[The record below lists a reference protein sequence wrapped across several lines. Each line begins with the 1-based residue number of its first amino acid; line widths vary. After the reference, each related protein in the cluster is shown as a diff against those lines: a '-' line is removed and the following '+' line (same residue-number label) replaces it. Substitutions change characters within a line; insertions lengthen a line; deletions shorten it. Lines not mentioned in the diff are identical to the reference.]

1 MAKAD
6 SIIDALEKYFIGCE
20 LLKDGALR
28 VDYLGEKPVEYT
40 IEVLPCDPVVKRYLG
55 GSTVRQYLFA
65 FGSREFYSQERLQ
78 NIQNSAFYELLA
90 DWVETRSMSGI
101 LPELPDG
108 MEAQQLEVVSSGYLF
123 DGSMTNA
130 RYQIQL
136 RLLYF
141 KEEQTW
147 TQAEMLSKDISLPT
161 T

>member
-6 SIIDALEKYFIGCE
+6 SIIDALEKYFIGRE

-78 NIQNSAFYELLA
+78 NIQNSAFYERLA
-90 DWVETRSMSGI
+90 DWVETKSMSGV

-141 KEEQTW
+141 KE
-147 TQAEMLSKDISLPT
+147 A
-161 T
+161 

>member
-78 NIQNSAFYELLA
+78 NIQNSAFYERLA
-90 DWVETRSMSGI
+90 DWVETKSMSGI

-141 KEEQTW
+141 KE
-147 TQAEMLSKDISLPT
+147 A
-161 T
+161 

>member
-1 MAKAD
+1 MPSISVLLMMA
-6 SIIDALEKYFIGCE
+6 KYFIGCE

-141 KEEQTW
+141 KE
-147 TQAEMLSKDISLPT
+147 A
-161 T
+161 

>member
-90 DWVETRSMSGI
+90 DWVETRSMSGV

-108 MEAQQLEVVSSGYLF
+108 MEAQQLEAVSSGYLF

-141 KEEQTW
+141 KE
-147 TQAEMLSKDISLPT
+147 A
-161 T
+161 

>member
-78 NIQNSAFYELLA
+78 NIQNSAFYERLA
-90 DWVETRSMSGI
+90 DWVETRNMSGI

-141 KEEQTW
+141 KE
-147 TQAEMLSKDISLPT
+147 A
-161 T
+161 

>member
-6 SIIDALEKYFIGCE
+6 SIIDELEKYFIGCE

-141 KEEQTW
+141 KE
-147 TQAEMLSKDISLPT
+147 A
-161 T
+161 

>member
-78 NIQNSAFYELLA
+78 NIQNSAFYE
-90 DWVETRSMSGI
+90 R
-101 LPELPDG
+101 LPDG

-141 KEEQTW
+141 KE
-147 TQAEMLSKDISLPT
+147 A
-161 T
+161 

>member
-90 DWVETRSMSGI
+90 DWVEIRSMSGI

-141 KEEQTW
+141 KE
-147 TQAEMLSKDISLPT
+147 A
-161 T
+161 

>member
-55 GSTVRQYLFA
+55 GSTARQYLFA

-78 NIQNSAFYELLA
+78 NIQNSAFYERLA
-90 DWVETRSMSGI
+90 DWVETRSMSGV

-141 KEEQTW
+141 KE
-147 TQAEMLSKDISLPT
+147 A
-161 T
+161 

>member
-78 NIQNSAFYELLA
+78 NIQNSAFYERLA
-90 DWVETRSMSGI
+90 DWVETRSMSGV

-108 MEAQQLEVVSSGYLF
+108 MEAQQLEVVSSGYLL

-141 KEEQTW
+141 KE
-147 TQAEMLSKDISLPT
+147 A
-161 T
+161 

>member
-1 MAKAD
+1 MAKAE

-78 NIQNSAFYELLA
+78 NIQNSAFYERLA
-90 DWVETRSMSGI
+90 DWVETRSMSGV

-130 RYQIQL
+130 RSQIQL

-141 KEEQTW
+141 KE
-147 TQAEMLSKDISLPT
+147 A
-161 T
+161 

>member
-65 FGSREFYSQERLQ
+65 FGSRELYSQERLQ
-78 NIQNSAFYELLA
+78 NIQNSAFYERLA
-90 DWVETRSMSGI
+90 DWVETKSMSGV

-141 KEEQTW
+141 KE
-147 TQAEMLSKDISLPT
+147 A
-161 T
+161 

>member
-78 NIQNSAFYELLA
+78 NIQNSAFYERLA
-90 DWVETRSMSGI
+90 DWVETRSMSGV

-123 DGSMTNA
+123 DGSMTNT

-141 KEEQTW
+141 KE
-147 TQAEMLSKDISLPT
+147 A
-161 T
+161 

>member
-1 MAKAD
+1 MAKAE

-141 KEEQTW
+141 KE
-147 TQAEMLSKDISLPT
+147 A
-161 T
+161 

>member
-78 NIQNSAFYELLA
+78 NIQNSAFYERLA
-90 DWVETRSMSGI
+90 DWVETKSMSGV
-101 LPELPDG
+101 LPELPDR

-141 KEEQTW
+141 KE
-147 TQAEMLSKDISLPT
+147 A
-161 T
+161 

>member
-1 MAKAD
+1 MAKAE

-78 NIQNSAFYELLA
+78 NIQNSAFYERLA
-90 DWVETRSMSGI
+90 DWVETRSMSGV

-108 MEAQQLEVVSSGYLF
+108 MEAQQLEVVSSGHLF

-141 KEEQTW
+141 KE
-147 TQAEMLSKDISLPT
+147 A
-161 T
+161 

>member
-40 IEVLPCDPVVKRYLG
+40 IEVMPCDPVVKRYLG

-90 DWVETRSMSGI
+90 DWVETRSMSGV

-141 KEEQTW
+141 KE
-147 TQAEMLSKDISLPT
+147 A
-161 T
+161 

>member
-78 NIQNSAFYELLA
+78 NIQNSAFYERLA
-90 DWVETRSMSGI
+90 DWVETKSMSGV

-130 RYQIQL
+130 RYQIQF

-141 KEEQTW
+141 KE
-147 TQAEMLSKDISLPT
+147 A
-161 T
+161 

>member
-141 KEEQTW
+141 KEAQTW

>member
-108 MEAQQLEVVSSGYLF
+108 MEAQQLEVVSSGYMF

-141 KEEQTW
+141 KE
-147 TQAEMLSKDISLPT
+147 A
-161 T
+161 

>member
-1 MAKAD
+1 MAKAE

-78 NIQNSAFYELLA
+78 NIQNSAFYERLA
-90 DWVETRSMSGI
+90 DWVETRSLSGI

-141 KEEQTW
+141 KE
-147 TQAEMLSKDISLPT
+147 A
-161 T
+161 

>member
-78 NIQNSAFYELLA
+78 NIQNSAFYERLA
-90 DWVETRSMSGI
+90 DWVETKSMSGV

-108 MEAQQLEVVSSGYLF
+108 MEAQQLEAVSSGYLF

-141 KEEQTW
+141 KE
-147 TQAEMLSKDISLPT
+147 A
-161 T
+161 

>member
-78 NIQNSAFYELLA
+78 NIQNSAFYERLA
-90 DWVETRSMSGI
+90 DWVETKSMSVV

-141 KEEQTW
+141 KE
-147 TQAEMLSKDISLPT
+147 A
-161 T
+161 

>member
-55 GSTVRQYLFA
+55 GSTVRQCLFA

-141 KEEQTW
+141 KE
-147 TQAEMLSKDISLPT
+147 A
-161 T
+161 

>member
-90 DWVETRSMSGI
+90 DWVETRSMSWI

-141 KEEQTW
+141 KE
-147 TQAEMLSKDISLPT
+147 A
-161 T
+161 

>member
-65 FGSREFYSQERLQ
+65 LGSREFYSQERLQ

-141 KEEQTW
+141 KE
-147 TQAEMLSKDISLPT
+147 A
-161 T
+161 

>member
-78 NIQNSAFYELLA
+78 NIQNSAFYERLA
-90 DWVETRSMSGI
+90 DWVETKSMSGV

-108 MEAQQLEVVSSGYLF
+108 LEAQQLEVVSSGYLF

-141 KEEQTW
+141 KE
-147 TQAEMLSKDISLPT
+147 A
-161 T
+161 

>member
-78 NIQNSAFYELLA
+78 NIQNSAFYERLA

-108 MEAQQLEVVSSGYLF
+108 MEAHQLEVVSSGYLF

-141 KEEQTW
+141 KE
-147 TQAEMLSKDISLPT
+147 A
-161 T
+161 

>member
-78 NIQNSAFYELLA
+78 NIQNSAFYERLA
-90 DWVETRSMSGI
+90 DWVETKSMSGV

-136 RLLYF
+136 GLLYF
-141 KEEQTW
+141 KE
-147 TQAEMLSKDISLPT
+147 A
-161 T
+161 

>member
-123 DGSMTNA
+123 DGSITNA

-141 KEEQTW
+141 KE
-147 TQAEMLSKDISLPT
+147 A
-161 T
+161 

>member
-6 SIIDALEKYFIGCE
+6 SIINALEKYFIGCE

-65 FGSREFYSQERLQ
+65 FGSREFYSQEHLQ
-78 NIQNSAFYELLA
+78 NIQNSAFYERLA
-90 DWVETRSMSGI
+90 DWVETRSMSGV

-141 KEEQTW
+141 KE
-147 TQAEMLSKDISLPT
+147 A
-161 T
+161 